1 MMSKKLVAYFSAGGV
16 TAAAAKS
23 LAEAVGADIYE
34 IRPATPYTKADLDWT
49 DRDSRSRREMRD
61 RTFRP
66 PLADQRANIGA
77 YDVVFLGFPIWCY
90 VAPTLIHTFLEAY
103 DFSCKTIVPFATS
116 GGSSLGRTAAALRDS
131 VSGNATVLEGR
142 VLNGRLDR
150 AELATWAERL
160 GV

>member
-1 MMSKKLVAYFSAGGV
+1 MSKKLVAYFSAGGV

-77 YDVVFLGFPIWCY
+77 YDVVFLGFPIWLAY
-90 VAPTLIHTFLEAY
+90 HKLIQCTQ
-103 DFSCKTIVPFATS
+103 
-116 GGSSLGRTAAALRDS
+116 
-131 VSGNATVLEGR
+131 
-142 VLNGRLDR
+142 
-150 AELATWAERL
+150 LA
-160 GV
+160 